1 MSKKL
6 HSNLFL
12 LLGILFCTCL
22 MIANIC
28 AAKLIQLGPI
38 VITSGVLLFPITYIL
53 NDLIAEVYGYNRAKR
68 IIWAGFLMNCI
79 MVLYFQLAIAL
90 PHPVYYAGQESFAA
104 VLGTTWKPLIASLA
118 AYLVG
123 SFINAFVMSKMK
135 VATKGKGLMGRA
147 VFSTLLGETADS
159 LIFVPIMF
167 AFVYDLKT
175 VLTMIATQVLV
186 KTAYE
191 IIAFPVTKRVIAYV
205 KKYEGVDAMD
215 RSISYNPFN
224 FKEV

>member
-12 LLGILFCTCL
+12 MLGILFCTCL

-28 AAKLIQLGPI
+28 AAKLIMLGPI

-90 PHPVYYAGQESFAA
+90 PFPVYYGGQESFAA

-135 VATKGKGLMGRA
+135 LATKGKGLMGRA
-147 VFSTLLGETADS
+147 VFSTLLGELADS

-175 VLTMIATQVLV
+175 VLTMIVTQVLV

-191 IIAFPVTKRVIAYV
+191 IIAFPITKRVIARV
-205 KKYEGVDAMD
+205 KKYEGIDAMD
-215 RSISYNPFN
+215 RNVSYNPFN